1 MMTVRHNLEYLLK
14 EIPAGVKLVAV
25 SKTMPA
31 EVILEAYNAGQLRF
45 AENKSQELT
54 SKQPALPQDIKWH
67 FIGHLQTNKVK
78 YIASFVDMIQSVD
91 SLKLLKEIEKEA
103 SKNKRVI
110 DCLLQFHI
118 ATEETKYGLDPDEAM
133 AILNSPEYNECHHIA
148 IRGVMG
154 MASFSDDQTLVR
166 REFRS
171 LKNIF
176 DRLKNDFFGTDPGFC
191 EISMG
196 MTGDYKIAI
205 EEGSTIVRIGTAIFG
220 SRIL

>member
-103 SKNKRVI
+103 AKNDRII

-118 ATEETKYGLDPDEAM
+118 AMEETKFGLDQEEAL
-133 AILNSPEYNECHHIA
+133 AILNSPAYKECQHIA
-148 IRGVMG
+148 IKGVMG
-154 MASFSDDQTLVR
+154 MASFSDDTALVR
-166 REFRS
+166 SEFRN
-171 LKNIF
+171 LRKIF
-176 DRLKNDFFGTDPGFC
+176 DRLRDDYFGTDPRFC

-196 MTGDYKIAI
+196 MSGDYHIAI
-205 EEGSTIVRIGTAIFG
+205 EEGSTIVRLGTSIFG
-220 SRIL
+220 SRKY